1 MAGEVFV
8 FKAIKPQ
15 RLKVGAFR
23 LEILNALRKE
33 GTVHR
38 QKLKPTVST
47 WKNPPEFESLIST
60 APQGSLAVLTG
71 PTGDEDAVLHWLW
84 TDQGTEAHPITAR
97 NAPFLKFNQNFIPAT
112 SPGKFSSTQAASWGP
127 MATKITVNHPGTK
140 ARGWTETLSK
150 ERKKP
155 FERAIFGAMKKAASK
170 AF

>member
-15 RLKVGAFR
+15 RLKVENFEKEIETA
-23 LEILNALRKE
+23 LEREGKE
-33 GTVHR
+33 HQR
-38 QKLKPTVST
+38 KLKPTVET
-47 WKNPPEFESLIST
+47 WKNPPDFESLTSSEGGDLI
-60 APQGSLAVLTG
+60 VLTG

-84 TDQGTEAHPITAR
+84 TDQGTEPHTITAR

-127 MATKITVNHPGTK
+127 MATKTTVNHPGTK
-140 ARGWTETLSK
+140 PRGWTEILSK

-155 FERAIFGAMKKAASK
+155 FERSMFGAMEKAASK